1 MELLYAIVV
10 IIGLF
15 IFESI
20 ASIDNAI
27 INADILATMKE
38 KARRWFLV
46 WGILLSVFLVRG
58 VLPWLILWAANPS
71 LGPIGALTVTFTD
84 DDLAMSAMES
94 TAPYLLMFGGVFM

>member
-38 KARRWFLV
+38 KARRWFLI

-58 VLPWLILWAANPS
+58 VLS
-71 LGPIGALTVTFTD
+71 
-84 DDLAMSAMES
+84 
-94 TAPYLLMFGGVFM
+94 